1 MATSKVK
8 ETKAKTAAA
17 QTKSGAAKVK
27 ASASKAKVKASAPKV
42 KASTVKAA
50 AAEEVKAKEVKAEEV
65 KAEEV
70 KAEEVKAEEV
80 KAEEVKAEVIS
91 TPKSEPK
98 VSHYPVLIVGGG
110 AAGVSMAN
118 ALRRK
123 STLLEIAMIEPSEQH
138 YYQPGFTIIGGG
150 AYSLKKATK
159 QEADLLHPSIIW
171 VKDFAETFEPEK
183 NSVTLRSGE
192 SITYD
197 YLVVCPGLQL
207 DWDKIS
213 GLEET
218 LGKNG
223 VCSNYSHKHVEYTWE
238 CIKGLESGT
247 TLFTQPPMPIKC
259 AGAPQKIMYLAADRF
274 RKKGIL
280 DKFDIQFCNA
290 GPGMFG
296 VPFFAKALTKVIAD
310 YGITTNFGSN
320 LVEIDGEAKKATFE
334 VTDSEGKKSKVT
346 KDFDMIHVTPP
357 QSAPDFIKSS
367 PLANAG
373 GWVDL
378 NDRTLQHNK
387 FANIFGLGDAGS
399 TPNAK
404 TAAAVRKQVPVVVKN
419 ILRLIKNEAV
429 QDGYEG
435 YGSCPLT
442 TSLNTVM
449 LAEFSYD
456 GKVTPSFPKLD
467 PRENRF
473 IWWIG
478 KKIGFPWLY
487 WYWML
492 PGHTLDIPSKESYAK
507 EFLDQ
512 D

>member
-8 ETKAKTAAA
+8 ETKAKTAAK
-17 QTKSGAAKVK
+17 TKSSAAKSKVK
-27 ASASKAKVKASAPKV
+27 ASASKAKASASKAKASAVKAATATKSTAAKV
-42 KASTVKAA
+42 KAKVQSTVKSAA
-50 AAEEVKAKEVKAEEV
+50 T
-65 KAEEV
+65 
-70 KAEEVKAEEV
+70 
-80 KAEEVKAEVIS
+80 VI
-91 TPKSEPK
+91 
-98 VSHYPVLIVGGG
+98 HYPVLIIGGG
-110 AAGVSMAN
+110 AAGVSIAN
-118 ALRRK
+118 TLRRK
-123 STLLEIAMIEPSEQH
+123 SRLLEIALIEPSEQH

-171 VKDFAETFEPEK
+171 VKDFAETFEPKK
-183 NSVTLRSGE
+183 NSVLLKSGDK
-192 SITYD
+192 ITYD

-223 VCSNYSHKHVEYTWE
+223 VCSNYSPKHVEYTWE

-296 VPFFAKALTKVIAD
+296 VPFFAKALSKVIAD
-310 YGITTNFGSN
+310 YGITTNFGNN
-320 LVEIDGEAKKATFE
+320 LVAIDGKAKKATFE
-334 VTDSEGKKSKVT
+334 VTDGDGKKSTVT

-357 QSAPDFIKSS
+357 QSAPDFIKAS

-419 ILRLIKNEAV
+419 ILRLIENEAV
-429 QDGYEG
+429 QEGYDG

-449 LAEFSYD
+449 LAEFSYG

-492 PGHTLDIPSKESYAK
+492 PGHTLDIPSKESYAE
-507 EFLDQ
+507 EFLDK